1 MPSCARVLR
10 WFILA
15 LALASASVAAHAQDI
30 EPRAFANTPVGINF
44 LIGGYAYTEGTLG
57 TDPSVPLE
65 DTEVTFHTAV
75 LAYVR
80 SLDVWGRSGKV
91 DVILP
96 YSWAF
101 GSAEFAGQKNTRDV
115 SGLADPRF
123 RFSTLLYGGP
133 ALSLEEFRDYTP
145 DWIIGVSLEA
155 TAPFGQYDSDKL
167 LNVGTNRWSFK
178 PALGVSKTIEP
189 VTLELA
195 AGVRFYTDNNDFL
208 GGKTLEVSPVYSV
221 QSHLIYSFTPGLWLG
236 LDGLYYTGA
245 QPTIDGRKGES
256 NENARIG
263 LTLTIPVNIRNSMK
277 LYGSTGV
284 YSKTGTDYDQ
294 VGVAWQFRWGAGL

>member
-1 MPSCARVLR
+1 V
-10 WFILA
+10 
-15 LALASASVAAHAQDI
+15 
-30 EPRAFANTPVGINF
+30 
-44 LIGGYAYTEGTLG
+44 G
-57 TDPSVPLE
+57 TDASVPLE
-65 DTEVTFHTAV
+65 DTEVTFHSAV

-133 ALSLEEFRDYTP
+133 ALSLDQFRDFTP
-145 DWIIGVSLEA
+145 DWIIGISLEA
-155 TAPFGQYDSDKL
+155 TAPFSQYDSKKL
-167 LNVGTNRWSFK
+167 LNIGTNRWSFK

-195 AGVRFYTDNNDFL
+195 AGVRFYTDNDDFL
-208 GGKTLEVSPVYSV
+208 GGKTLEVSPIYSL

-236 LDGLYYTGA
+236 LDGLYYAGG
-245 QPTIDGRKGES
+245 QPAIDGKKGES
-256 NENARIG
+256 NENARVG
-263 LTLTIPVNIRNSMK
+263 LTLTIPVNIRNSVK

-284 YSKTGTDYDQ
+284 YSKTGTDYNQ
-294 VGVAWQFRWGAGL
+294 VGVAWQFHWGAGL

>member
-1 MPSCARVLR
+1 MPYARVLR

-15 LALASASVAAHAQDI
+15 LASASASVAAHAQDI

-44 LIGGYAYTEGTLG
+44 LIAGYAYTEGTLG
-57 TDPSVPLE
+57 TDSSVPLE
-65 DTEVTFHTAV
+65 DTEVTSHTGV

-80 SLDVWGRSGKV
+80 SLDVWGRSGKI

-96 YSWAF
+96 YSRAI
-101 GSAEFAGQKNTRDV
+101 GSAESAGEKNTRDV
-115 SGLADPRF
+115 SGLADPRL

-133 ALSLEEFRDYTP
+133 ALSLEEFRDYSP

-155 TAPFGQYDSDKL
+155 SVPFSQYDSEKL

-178 PALGVSKTIEP
+178 PSIGISKTMEP

-195 AGVRFYTDNNDFL
+195 AGVRFFTDNDEFL
-208 GGKTLEVSPVYSV
+208 GGKILEVSPVYSV
-221 QSHLIYSFTPGLWLG
+221 QSHLIYSFAPGFWVG
-236 LDGLYYTGA
+236 LDGLYYAGA
-245 QPTIDGRKGES
+245 QPTIDGRTGES
-256 NENARIG
+256 NENARVG
-263 LTLTIPVNIRNSMK
+263 LTITLPVNISNSVK
-277 LYGSTGV
+277 VYGSTGV

-294 VGVAWQFRWGAGL
+294 IGVAWQYRWGAGL

>member
-1 MPSCARVLR
+1 MPYARVLH

-96 YSWAF
+96 YS
-101 GSAEFAGQKNTRDV
+101 
-115 SGLADPRF
+115 
-123 RFSTLLYGGP
+123 
-133 ALSLEEFRDYTP
+133 
-145 DWIIGVSLEA
+145 
-155 TAPFGQYDSDKL
+155 
-167 LNVGTNRWSFK
+167 
-178 PALGVSKTIEP
+178 
-189 VTLELA
+189 
-195 AGVRFYTDNNDFL
+195 
-208 GGKTLEVSPVYSV
+208 
-221 QSHLIYSFTPGLWLG
+221 
-236 LDGLYYTGA
+236 
-245 QPTIDGRKGES
+245 
-256 NENARIG
+256 
-263 LTLTIPVNIRNSMK
+263 
-277 LYGSTGV
+277 
-284 YSKTGTDYDQ
+284 
-294 VGVAWQFRWGAGL
+294 